1 VQIRGIV
8 SDREGQQ
15 LGDIHEAARLK
26 NVRQQKV
33 LAARDYVS
41 PCVLPSSTN
50 DILINDCCINAAV
63 QRLSYLA

>member
-15 LGDIHEAARLK
+15 FGDIHEAARLK
-26 NVRQQKV
+26 NVRQQEM

-41 PCVLPSSTN
+41 PWVLPPSRK
-50 DILINDCCINAAV
+50 DILINDCCFNAAV
-63 QRLSYLA
+63 QRLS